1 MKGILY
7 GLGVGPGDPELL
19 TLKAARLIREADVV
33 FAPAGSH
40 GASRALAAAAAY
52 LEGKRVIELE
62 MEMRGD
68 REGALAA
75 ATDTVLAELGDGCG
89 VYLTEGDPS
98 LYSTFRL
105 LADAL
110 KKAAPAL
117 EVVIVPGVSS
127 ISAAAAAA
135 GVPLAMGDQ
144 TVAIVPASAPLP
156 LVEDAIATFDQIV
169 LLKPSIRGQE
179 LAHSLDSSGLL
190 ESSVLVVE
198 ASGEAQRVL
207 RGKEAAAETPPYFST
222 WLVPGAPPVAA
233 RGRVF
238 FIGAGPGSPTHLTRR
253 ALSLLRHADLVVAA
267 DSLVAPEVIDLARST
282 ATVIRSSTLSLEEAV
297 PPMIEAAQ
305 RQQLV
310 VRLHSGD
317 PSVYGAI
324 AEQMALLREAGYAYE
339 VVPGVSSAFAA
350 AAALGVEL
358 TEPGGSQTLIF
369 TRHGD
374 RVPVLASERLR
385 DLAVHRSTLA
395 IFLSAA
401 SIEGVQAE
409 LLDAGL
415 DPETPAA
422 IAYRVSWPDEIVVRT
437 TVNRIAREVKARRL
451 RRHTLILVGDALN
464 PGSRRSR
471 LYDSGHAHVYRRRS
485 QVSAPALAVAPALV
499 ALTEPGARQARRLAR
514 SMPDAIL
521 IVPERFAGR
530 GEQSLGR
537 AAERVPALFTAGRQ
551 PLVLFMAVGAA
562 VRLLASAVRDKQSE
576 PPVVVVDDAGHYAV
590 CLLGGRSAGG
600 NRLTE
605 WVAAVLGAE
614 AVVTTA
620 AERLGLPALDETI
633 AALGWRVSDGCNL
646 AAVEAAVV
654 NGEPVGFFGPGL
666 PAPCGLKVRRIRSL
680 KSAATLRTGMAVTDR
695 LVSGLPESWVL
706 VRPRRLRLGVGCS
719 RHAGPDQALEAM
731 VNALDRVGL
740 SSDGIA
746 EVATI
751 DRRQE
756 HPALVEVA
764 RKLGARLVS
773 FSPDELAGVP
783 VPNPS
788 DEVRRAVGSASV
800 AEAAAFLAS
809 RGGKL
814 LVPKQVVGPVTLA
827 VAEASR

>member
-7 GLGVGPGDPELL
+7 GVGVGPGDPELL

-33 FAPAGSH
+33 FAPAGSR
-40 GASRALAAAAAY
+40 GPSRALAAAAAH
-52 LEGKRVIELE
+52 LDGKRVIELA
-62 MEMRGD
+62 MEMGGD
-68 REGALAA
+68 GEGALAA
-75 ATDTVLAELGDGCG
+75 AARTVLTDLGDGCG

-105 LADAL
+105 VADAL
-110 KKAAPAL
+110 KRAAP
-117 EVVIVPGVSS
+117 EIEIVIVPGVTSVT
-127 ISAAAAAA
+127 AAAAAS

-156 LVEDAIATFDQIV
+156 LIDDAIATFDQTV
-169 LLKPSIRGQE
+169 LLKPSIRGQQLGE
-179 LAHSLDSSGLL
+179 HLKTSGHL

-198 ASGEAQRVL
+198 ASGRAQQIL
-207 RGKEAAAETPPYFST
+207 RGKEAADQSPPYFSA
-222 WLVPGAPPVAA
+222 WLVPGVPPAGA

-238 FIGAGPGSPTHLTRR
+238 FIGAGPGSPVHLTRR

-282 ATVIRSSTLSLEEAV
+282 ATVIRSSALSLEEMVPQMIDSARHGAV
-297 PPMIEAAQ
+297 
-305 RQQLV
+305 V

-324 AEQMALLREAGYAYE
+324 GEQMVLLREARCAYE

-374 RVPVLASERLR
+374 RIPVLRSQRLQ
-385 DLAVHRSTLA
+385 DLAAHRSTLA

-422 IAYRVSWPDEIVVRT
+422 IAYRISWPDELVVRT
-437 TVNRIAREVKARRL
+437 TVGRIAQEVRARRL
-451 RRHTLILVGDALN
+451 RRHTLLLVGDALS

-471 LYDSGHAHVYRRRS
+471 LYDSAHAHVYRRRS
-485 QVSAPALAVAPALV
+485 QVSAPALPTAPALV
-499 ALTEPGARQARRLAR
+499 ALTQPGARLARRLAR
-514 SMPDAIL
+514 SMPGAMVM
-521 IVPERFAGR
+521 VPERFAGP
-530 GEQSLGR
+530 GEESLGR
-537 AAERVPALFTAGRQ
+537 AAQRVPALFTEGH

-562 VRLLASAVRDKQSE
+562 VRLLSGVVRNKQLE
-576 PPVVVVDDAGHYAV
+576 PPVVVADDAGRHAV

-620 AERLGLPALDETI
+620 AERLGLPAVDEAI
-633 AALGWRVSDGCNL
+633 AALGWRLNDGSNL

-654 NGEPVGFFGPGL
+654 NGEPIGFFGRGVE
-666 PAPCGLKVRRIRSL
+666 APRGLKVLRIRSL
-680 KSAATLRTGMAVTDR
+680 KSAIAMRTGLAVTDR
-695 LVSGLPESWVL
+695 LVTDLPESWVL

-719 RHAGPDQALEAM
+719 THAGAAQSLLAIM
-731 VNALDRVGL
+731 NALNRSGL

-751 DRRQE
+751 DRRKE
-756 HPALVEVA
+756 HPVLVEMA
-764 RKLGARLVS
+764 RKLGARLIS
-773 FSPDELAGVP
+773 FSPTELKGVP

-788 DEVRRAVGSASV
+788 NEVRLAVGTPSV
-800 AEAAAFLAS
+800 AEAAALLAS
-809 RGGKL
+809 NGGKL
-814 LVPKQVVGPVTLA
+814 VVPKLVIGPVTLA
-827 VAEASR
+827 VAEAAR

>member
-33 FAPAGSH
+33 FAPAGS
-40 GASRALAAAAAY
+40 GGPSRALAAAAAHVD
-52 LEGKRVIELE
+52 GKRLIELD

-68 REGALAA
+68 REEALAA
-75 ATDTVLAELGDGCG
+75 VADTVLAELGEGCG

-117 EVVIVPGVSS
+117 EVVVVPGVSS
-127 ISAAAAAA
+127 ITSAAAAA

-144 TVAIVPASAPLP
+144 TLAIVPASAPLP
-156 LVEDAIATFDQIV
+156 LIDDAIATFDQTV

-179 LAHSLDSSGLL
+179 LAEYLGSSGFL
-190 ESSVLVVE
+190 EASVLVVE
-198 ASGEAQRVL
+198 ASRKAQRIL
-207 RGKEAAAETPPYFST
+207 RGKETTAEAAPYFST
-222 WLVPGAPPVAA
+222 WLVPGAPPAGT

-238 FIGAGPGSPTHLTRR
+238 FIGVGPGSPKHLTRR
-253 ALSLLRHADLVVAA
+253 ALSLLRHASLVVAA
-267 DSLVAPEVIDLARST
+267 DSLVAPEVIGLARS
-282 ATVIRSSTLSLEEAV
+282 TVIRSSTLSLEEAV
-297 PPMIEAAQ
+297 PPMIEAAR
-305 RQQLV
+305 RQEVV

-324 AEQMALLREAGYAYE
+324 AEQMSLLREAGCAYE

-358 TEPGGSQTLIF
+358 TEPGGSQTLIL

-374 RVPVLASERLR
+374 RVRVPASERLR
-385 DLAVHRSTLA
+385 DLAAHRSTLA

-422 IAYRVSWPDEIVVRT
+422 IAYRVSWPDELVIRT
-437 TVNRIAREVKARRL
+437 SVSRIAHEVRARRL
-451 RRHTLILVGDALN
+451 RRHTLILVGDALS

-485 QVSAPALAVAPALV
+485 HVSAPALPVPPALV

-514 SMPDAIL
+514 SMPGAVV

-537 AAERVPALFTAGRQ
+537 AAERVPALFTAGQ

-562 VRLLASAVRDKQSE
+562 VRLLAGAVSTKQSE

-620 AERLGLPALDETI
+620 AERLGRPAVDETI
-633 AALGWRVSDGCNL
+633 AALGWRLGDGSNL

-654 NGEPVGFFGPGL
+654 NGEPIGFFGKGLQAPG
-666 PAPCGLKVRRIRSL
+666 GLKVRRIRSL
-680 KSAATLRTGMAVTDR
+680 KSAASVRTGLAVTDR
-695 LVSGLPESWVL
+695 LITGLPESWVL
-706 VRPRRLRLGVGCS
+706 IRPRRLCLGVGCS
-719 RHAGPDQALEAM
+719 SNASPDQAIDATA
-731 VNALDRVGL
+731 NALNQFGL
-740 SSDGIA
+740 SSAGIA

-751 DRRQE
+751 DKRQE
-756 HPALVEVA
+756 HPAVVEVA
-764 RKLGARLVS
+764 RKLGARLVT
-773 FSPDELAGVP
+773 FSPEQLERVC

-788 DEVRRAVGSASV
+788 VEVRRAVGTASV
-800 AEAAAFLAS
+800 AEAAAVLAS
-809 RGGKL
+809 SGGKL
-814 LVPKQVVGPVTLA
+814 LVTKRVFGPVTLA
-827 VAEASR
+827 VAEAAR